1 MRRTHEE
8 EFAEFFD
15 ASSSRLL
22 TTAWMLTG
30 DGHVAEELVQEAMAR
45 TYARWGRV
53 RRGNPAAYTRRTVVN
68 LHTDHW
74 RKRRREVLTDEV
86 PDRATSDDPLSVDLV
101 RVLARLPRR
110 ERECVIL
117 RHYLDLSEADTAATL
132 GVSVGSVKKYAMN
145 GRRTLRD
152 LLREGNTSHV

>member
-68 LHTDHW
+68 LHTDRW

-101 RVLARLPRR
+101 RALARLPRR

>member
-68 LHTDHW
+68 LHTDRW

-101 RVLARLPRR
+101 RALARLPSR

>member
-1 MRRTHEE
+1 MRSTHEQ
-8 EFAEFFD
+8 EFVEFFD
-15 ASSSRLL
+15 SSSSRLL
-22 TTAWMLTG
+22 SAAWMLTG

-53 RRGNPAAYTRRTVVN
+53 RRGNPAAYTRRTIVN
-68 LHTDHW
+68 LHTDRW
-74 RKRRREVLTDEV
+74 RKRRREVLTDQV
-86 PDRATSDDPLSVDLV
+86 PDRATSDDAMSVDLV
-101 RVLARLPRR
+101 RALSRLPRR

-117 RHYLDLSEADTAATL
+117 RHYLDLSEAETARTL
-132 GVSVGSVKKYAMN
+132 GVGVGSVKKYAMN